1 MRVRYRHLAFLGPES
16 TAAAEAS
23 ECAAEQGKFWEFH
36 DRLFAEQN
44 GRDQGTFST
53 ANLKRYGADLG
64 LDQAAFNTCVDTGL
78 TAARVKAE
86 TEEGRRKG
94 VTRTPTLFINGRK
107 IEGVPS
113 YEDLLQSIQTT
124 LLPVPPVGR

>member
-16 TAAAEAS
+16 TAAAAAS

-36 DRLFAEQN
+36 DRLFAEQS
-44 GRDQGTFST
+44 GRDRGAFSRV
-53 ANLKRYGADLG
+53 NLKRHAADLG
-64 LDQAAFNTCVDTGL
+64 LEPMSFNACVDNDVA
-78 TAARVKAE
+78 AARVKAE

-94 VTRTPTLFINGRK
+94 VTRTPTLFVNGRK

-113 YEDLLQSIQTT
+113 YEDLLQAIQTA
-124 LLPVPPVGR
+124 LLPVPSVGR